1 MPLESLENPTSHF
14 KLFSNDVGLLAA
26 QYADSLRISI
36 LLGDIDVNF
45 GAILENAVAQ
55 ELLCHDVIPY
65 YFNSKRM
72 GELDFVINGQTSV
85 IPIEVKSG
93 KDYERHNA
101 LRNVLECK
109 EYDIEKAYVLCPGNI
124 KSNGRIINAHIYM
137 TMFIVPAVFDSG
149 KYIMDLSALQ

>member
-1 MPLESLENPTSHF
+1 M
-14 KLFSNDVGLLAA
+14 
-26 QYADSLRISI
+26 
-36 LLGDIDVNF
+36 
-45 GAILENAVAQ
+45 AQ

-72 GELDFVINGQTSV
+72 GELDFVIDGQTSV

-109 EYDIEKAYVLCPGNI
+109 EYDIGKPMY
-124 KSNGRIINAHIYM
+124 Y
-137 TMFIVPAVFDSG
+137 VPAT
-149 KYIMDLSALQ
+149 